1 MLSED
6 VSPSVTSNHR
16 EIMCFYIQYSILEKW
31 HLVPLEIKEPLA
43 HGSSERTWFLLSAL
57 NLCRCFPTCMMS
69 AWLDAAAAV
78 PAPEH
83 VFCWHHTLHN
93 KTSLWC
99 KITATRNDR
108 GCCTKCCCSWKVAV
122 ISIHASWSL
131 NYTGACS
138 PRRANSSG
146 TSSRWLTHLIN
157 KNIILCG
164 HTVK

>member
-6 VSPSVTSNHR
+6 VSPSVTSNHK

-43 HGSSERTWFLLSAL
+43 HGSSEKTSLPLSVL
-57 NLCRCFPTCMMS
+57 NICLCFPTCMMC
-69 AWLDAAAAV
+69 AWLDS
-78 PAPEH
+78 APQQ
-83 VFCWHHTLHN
+83 VFCWHHTSHN

-99 KITATRNDR
+99 KIKATHN
-108 GCCTKCCCSWKVAV
+108 GCGWCTECWKVAA

-131 NYTGACS
+131 NYTGAGS

-146 TSSRWLTHLIN
+146 TSSRWITHSIN

-164 HTVK
+164 HTVKQTH